1 MKYRFESHFLAPKP
15 HLARILT
22 KIDKYLPKKKFGENK
37 PDCIPLWEKTYGPY
51 SVRIQ
56 IGVDF
61 FVEHEDGTVSDGPDA
76 TPHYYVE
83 VMPWGDCEEDAA
95 IKCCW
100 IDYSVEGMRDED
112 NMEDII
118 NQLQRDADTF
128 IHEVAERIGAEKK
141 TPKLTP
147 LKKLE
152 AVSAKVKDWVENT
165 FLPSFKT
172 KEEMYRA
179 GVRVAAVAA
188 MQNWLDVYLIPTIK
202 DDGEKALEDI
212 FCEVSVDEF
221 YDFFFKYEKTLKDIE
236 ESWIWGNEPAAEDI
250 LSLESYY
257 KQTEDILAEMRY
269 ILDDLKEV

>member
-1 MKYRFESHFLAPKP
+1 MKYRFESHFLTSNPN
-15 HLARILT
+15 LAKILT
-22 KIDKYLPKKKFGENK
+22 QVDKYFSQKKLSKDT
-37 PDCIPLWEKTYGPY
+37 PDCIPIWEKTYGPY

-61 FVEHEDGTVSDGPDA
+61 FVEHEDGTVNDGPDA

-112 NMEDII
+112 NMEDTI

-128 IHEVAERIGAEKK
+128 IHEIAEKLEREEK

-147 LKKLE
+147 LEKLE

-188 MQNWLDVYLIPTIK
+188 MQNWLDEYLIPTIR
-202 DDGEKALEDI
+202 DDKEEALESI
-212 FCEVSVDEF
+212 FWTVSVDEF
-221 YDFFFKYEKTLKDIE
+221 YDFFFKYEKTLEDIE
-236 ESWIWGNEPAAEDI
+236 ESWILGNDPAAEDI
-250 LSLESYY
+250 LSLESYFR
-257 KQTEDILAEMRY
+257 QTEDILTEMRY

>member
-1 MKYRFESHFLAPKP
+1 MKYRFETHFLAPKP

-61 FVEHEDGTVSDGPDA
+61 FYENENGMISDGPDA
-76 TPHYYVE
+76 PPHYYVE
-83 VMPWGDCEEDAA
+83 LMPWGECEEDAA

-147 LKKLE
+147 LEKLE

-179 GVRVAAVAA
+179 GLRIAAVAA
-188 MQNWLDVYLIPTIK
+188 MQNWLDVYLIPTIE
-202 DDGEKALEDI
+202 DDGGEALESI
-212 FCEVSVDEF
+212 FWTVSVDEF
-221 YDFFFKYEKTLKDIE
+221 YDFFFKYEKTLEDIE
-236 ESWIWGNEPAAEDI
+236 ESWICGNDPSAEDI
-250 LSLESYY
+250 LSLDSYFR
-257 KQTEDILAEMRY
+257 QTEDILTEMRY